1 MMIDGST
8 RVVLAA
14 LAGNVLVA
22 GAKFVAAALSGSSA
36 MLTEAI
42 HSSADSINQILLL
55 IGGQRSKAPS
65 DASHNFGYGQEIY
78 FWTFVVAVLVL
89 LVGGGLS
96 IVQGVQ
102 QITHPRPVESLPISL
117 GVLIVSAV
125 FEGASFWVGQKE
137 VGRVVR
143 LHGPAD
149 QRPGFWKF
157 IKLSKDPNLY
167 ESQLEDGAALVGLVI
182 ALVGVLGNGVLGWLW
197 ADGAASCAIG
207 VMLVV
212 DALIILSATR
222 SLVAGESVT
231 PQFQD
236 DLTAAVK
243 GSTPAVLRFDT
254 LHLGAHCVLVVLKLD
269 CGAAEANPAELA
281 ALVKTVR
288 DVDERIEH
296 VLIRP

>member
-1 MMIDGST
+1 
-8 RVVLAA
+8 
-14 LAGNVLVA
+14 
-22 GAKFVAAALSGSSA
+22 
-36 MLTEAI
+36 
-42 HSSADSINQILLL
+42 
-55 IGGQRSKAPS
+55 
-65 DASHNFGYGQEIY
+65 
-78 FWTFVVAVLVL
+78 VAVLVL
-89 LVGGGLS
+89 LVGGGRS
-96 IVQGVQ
+96 IFQGVQ

-125 FEGASFWVGQKE
+125 FEGASFWIGQKE

-243 GSTPAVLRFDT
+243 GATPAVLRFDT
-254 LHLGAHCVLVVLKLD
+254 LHLGAHCVLVALKLD